1 MANEYVPMFFDW
13 IEVTEELTD
22 EEIGRLTKAI
32 ILYARGDD
40 YHDQLI
46 GNERILFPSFRR
58 QIDRAQGLSAKRADA
73 GRSGGNVKQAEANES
88 KRKQIEA
95 NESKSKQI
103 EANESKTAKEKEYK
117 EEYKE
122 EYNNDKE
129 GDEVPP
135 TPQKAQKR
143 FSPPPVEEVSAY
155 CRERGNS
162 VAPQHFCDFYAAKG
176 WKVGNQPMKDWRA
189 AVRTWE
195 QRDNMPSRASPRG
208 KTVSAQQYAQRTY
221 TETDLTAVS
230 GDLIA
235 EAKAARKGERN
246 AGIYGSG
253 AATG

>member
-40 YHDQLI
+40 YQDQLI

-73 GRSGGNVKQAEANES
+73 GRAGAGAKQTAATASKPQQTPANVS
-88 KRKQIEA
+88 KPEQTA
-95 NESKSKQI
+95 
-103 EANESKTAKEKEYK
+103 ATASKTAKEEEYK
-117 EEYKE
+117 EEYK
-122 EYNNDKE
+122 NDKE

-135 TPQKAQKR
+135 SPPKAQKR
-143 FSPPPVEEVSAY
+143 FTPPPVEEVSAY
-155 CRERGNS
+155 CRERGNT
-162 VAPQHFCDFYAAKG
+162 VDPQHFCDFYAAKG
-176 WKVGNQPMKDWRA
+176 WKVGNQPMKDWKA

-195 QRDNMPSRASPRG
+195 QRDSMPSRAPPRA
-208 KTVSAQQYAQRTY
+208 KTVSAQQYTQRAY

-235 EAKAARKGERN
+235 EAKAAREGERN

-253 AATG
+253 AATW